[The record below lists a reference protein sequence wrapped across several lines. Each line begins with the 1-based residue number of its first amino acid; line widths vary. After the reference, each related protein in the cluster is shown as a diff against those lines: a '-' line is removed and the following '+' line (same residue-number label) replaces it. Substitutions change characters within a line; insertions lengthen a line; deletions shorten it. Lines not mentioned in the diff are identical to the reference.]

1 MVPEL
6 NSSKRKKT
14 VLLLEDDFFPTYYK
28 AGAYSPMKGYGVP
41 RNAVKPINAN
51 LIAYFESNCAQL
63 TFLTT
68 NGRDVKSQ
76 CGVSAKAVD
85 KWTTNNT
92 VRDREMK
99 GDAKTRIH

>member
-41 RNAVKPINAN
+41 SNAVKPINAN
-51 LIAYFESNCAQL
+51 PFYFECNCAQL

-76 CGVSAKAVD
+76 CGVSAGAID
-85 KWTTNNT
+85 KRTTNST
-92 VRDREMK
+92 VRYREMK

>member
-6 NSSKRKKT
+6 NSSKSKKT
-14 VLLLEDDFFPTYYK
+14 ALLLEDDFFPTYYK

-41 RNAVKPINAN
+41 SNAVKPINAN
-51 LIAYFESNCAQL
+51 PSYFESNCAQL

-68 NGRDVKSQ
+68 NGRDVNFQ
-76 CGVSAKAVD
+76 CGVSARAID
-85 KWTTNNT
+85 KWTTNST
-92 VRDREMK
+92 VRDSEMK